1 MLKLEQEQKAWQGA
15 HATGVDF
22 CRIFQAE
29 MKPLYLLAFLLTAD
43 HVKAERCFLAA
54 LADATNETVVFS
66 EFATTWSRR
75 AIIINA
81 IRLTAPA
88 STQANETGD
97 LWHGT
102 EDDLVATRVINGLT
116 QLSALERFA
125 FVLSV
130 LEGYRDSECE
140 LLLGCARGEI
150 TQARIRAL
158 QKLTTVASML
168 QKVNL
173 VHPSIR
179 ARPEGQAATRRGPS
193 ENTRCKIAEHLS
205 GEDHPRRSGN
215 ESDGG
220 EIFYWPACAAGLGFV
235 QDNFH
240 CGLKLSTRVIYPRLK
255 VASPQHYRREYM
267 EGPGRETAVPF
278 VQPVDSTITTVP
290 DHVVASWRQR
300 LRHPHALEAR
310 HGDEAFRFEL
320 LNESRPRRMHP
331 RVRRVLLYLRRQ
343 DLDRPATSLARLA
356 QVADLSP
363 SRLMHIFT
371 ESLGIPLRPYLLWLR
386 VQRAAGALA
395 AGHTIT
401 EAAHLADFADAPHLT
416 RTFRRM
422 FGVTPCELIRRGPLA
437 DDLRPSSSS
446 DRRPFACDSSHA
458 A

>member
-1 MLKLEQEQKAWQGA
+1 MLKLEQKQKAWQGA
-15 HATGVDF
+15 HATRADF

-43 HVKAERCFLAA
+43 HAKAERCFLAA
-54 LADATNETVVFS
+54 LADAGNETAVFC

-88 STQANETGD
+88 STQANKTGD
-97 LWHGT
+97 LWNGT

-130 LEGYRDSECE
+130 LEGYRDSECV
-140 LLLGCARGEI
+140 LLMGSARGEV
-150 TQARIRAL
+150 TQARMRAL
-158 QKLTTVASML
+158 QKLATVASMP

-173 VHPSIR
+173 VRPSIR
-179 ARPEGQAATRRGPS
+179 ARPEGQAATRPSLS

-205 GEDHPRRSGN
+205 GEDHPRRSRD
-215 ESDGG
+215 ESDGS
-220 EIFYWPACAAGLGFV
+220 EIPCWPACTAGLGFV
-235 QDNFH
+235 KDNFH

-255 VASPQHYRREYM
+255 VASPQQYRLEYV
-267 EGPGRETAVPF
+267 EGPGREPAVPF
-278 VQPVDSTITTVP
+278 VRPVDSTIMTVP
-290 DHVVASWRQR
+290 DDVVARWRQT

-310 HGDEAFRFEL
+310 RRDEAVRSEL
-320 LNESRPRRMHP
+320 WNESRPQRMHP
-331 RVRRVLLYLRRQ
+331 RVRRVLFYLHQ
-343 DLDRPATSLARLA
+343 QELAWPATSLTRLA

-363 SRLMHIFT
+363 SRLMHTFT

-386 VQRAAGALA
+386 VHRAAGALA

-422 FGVTPCELIRRGPLA
+422 FGVTPRELIRRGPLA

-446 DRRPFACDSSHA
+446 DRRLSCV
-458 A
+458 